1 MAIAAITQSHLQQ
14 DVEAATALA
23 LLVQRAPT
31 VERQH
36 LAPPLS
42 RTQAG
47 WQRGVMWRDHIPP
60 AGKAGL
66 QRINCSQSR
75 LVGIVVCSCLGWQ
88 WQQQQAWRMHG

>member
-1 MAIAAITQSHLQQ
+1 MAIAAIMHSHLQQ
-14 DVEAATALA
+14 DVKAAAALA

-42 RTQAG
+42 RAQAG
-47 WQRGVMWRDHIPP
+47 WQRGVMWRNDIPP

-66 QRINCSQSR
+66 
-75 LVGIVVCSCLGWQ
+75 
-88 WQQQQAWRMHG
+88 